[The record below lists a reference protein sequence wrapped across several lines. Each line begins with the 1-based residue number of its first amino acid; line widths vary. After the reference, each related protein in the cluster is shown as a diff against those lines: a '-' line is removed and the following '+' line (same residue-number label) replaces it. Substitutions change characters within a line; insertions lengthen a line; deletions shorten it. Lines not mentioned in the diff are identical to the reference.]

1 MKDFIPINTNLIFSE
16 ILPVMCV
23 DIIIV
28 DDTIFDPNESFLV
41 RLLPLDANVTV
52 VDGPLSETEV
62 FIIDNDGRTITLHPY
77 QCI

>member
-1 MKDFIPINTNLIFSE
+1 M
-16 ILPVMCV
+16 
-23 DIIIV
+23 
-28 DDTIFDPNESFLV
+28 DDAIFDPNESFLV